1 MLDTMKARGGDGDT
15 RALEEVLV
23 SRPNSFNIAISNAVS
38 QRLIGYR
45 VDPCLRVQPL
55 FREVANG

>member
-1 MLDTMKARGGDGDT
+1 MLETMKARGGSGDP
-15 RALEEVLV
+15 RASEDVHAGGRNASLLAT
-23 SRPNSFNIAISNAVS
+23 NSGLS